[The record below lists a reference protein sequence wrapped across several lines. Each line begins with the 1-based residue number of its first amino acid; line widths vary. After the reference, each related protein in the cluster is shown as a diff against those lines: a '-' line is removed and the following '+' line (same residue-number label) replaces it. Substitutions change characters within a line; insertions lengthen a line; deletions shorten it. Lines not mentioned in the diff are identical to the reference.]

1 MSQKQEPNEPP
12 IRLPRAVGELLCQ
25 IGVHSYELKEQTF
38 DFGGASVAKYQCR
51 RCGKRMSR
59 SR

>member
-1 MSQKQEPNEPP
+1 MSPKPQRKPP
-12 IRLPRAVGELLCQ
+12 SIRLPRTVGELLCRV
-25 IGVHSYELKEQTF
+25 GVHNYELKEQTF
-38 DFGGASVAKYQCR
+38 DFGGASVAKYQCT